1 MCNEKM
7 VSFIIPVHNVE
18 QYVER
23 CVRSIADQD
32 YKALEI
38 LLVENGSSYGSLA
51 ACERLAR

>member
-1 MCNEKM
+1 MRNEKM
-7 VSFIIPVHNVE
+7 VSFVIPVHNVE
-18 QYVER
+18 QYIER

-38 LLVENGSSYGSLA
+38 LLVENGSSDGSLA